1 MKIIVKSFASL
12 RDIMDKEVKL
22 ELPAG
27 TTILAMLENLSGN
40 YPGLHEELFEPD
52 GTLKLYVNI
61 LKNGRNV
68 YFLDNLS
75 TVIDDGDVITIFPPA
90 AGG

>member
-1 MKIIVKSFASL
+1 MKFIVKSFASL
-12 RDIMDKEVKL
+12 RDIMDKEVEL

-27 TTILAMLENLSGN
+27 MTVLAMLESLSGK
-40 YPGLHEELFEPD
+40 YPGLHDELFEPG

-75 TVIDDGDVITIFPPA
+75 TVIDDGDVITIFPPV